1 MEPWPGELQYRFVEA
16 GEDKMRPRIT
26 MIGIAEPVLIAA
38 LSGSGTYAFINSSI
52 YSWVKN
58 FGEAIN
64 LSLSYVPIVIWG
76 LLSLYGVFNITLRR
90 QGSGGFVFF
99 VTLLSLPSILSHN
112 TLNWLGMSGSEF
124 TLSTSL
130 SFYEM
135 LALGVFTIT
144 GYVVLNRMHLFK
156 QARGNLIARGAN
168 PIDIE
173 SVTFNSYLVLILAIV
188 AALITTIAIAFLSR
202 NLELLV
208 LDYIRDMPWNVVF
221 IGIGC
226 VLLLAVY
233 LYWLGARR
241 RPKGQSL
248 AENTKN

>member
-1 MEPWPGELQYRFVEA
+1 MVS
-16 GEDKMRPRIT
+16 
-26 MIGIAEPVLIAA
+26 IAEIVLIAV

-58 FGEAIN
+58 FGEASN
-64 LSLSYVPIVIWG
+64 LPLSYIPIVLWG
-76 LLSLYGVFNITLRR
+76 LLSLYGMFNITLRR
-90 QGSGGFVFF
+90 QGSGGFIFF

-130 SFYEM
+130 GFYEM
-135 LALGVFTIT
+135 LVLGVLIIT
-144 GYVVLNRMHLFK
+144 GYAVLNRMHLFK
-156 QARGNLIARGAN
+156 QTRRNLTKKGAN
-168 PIDIE
+168 PVDIE
-173 SVTFNSYLVLILAIV
+173 SVTFNSCLVLILAIV
-188 AALITTIAIAFLSR
+188 AALVVTIAIAFLSR

-233 LYWLGARR
+233 LYWLGTRR
-241 RPKGQSL
+241 RSKDQSP
-248 AENTKN
+248 E